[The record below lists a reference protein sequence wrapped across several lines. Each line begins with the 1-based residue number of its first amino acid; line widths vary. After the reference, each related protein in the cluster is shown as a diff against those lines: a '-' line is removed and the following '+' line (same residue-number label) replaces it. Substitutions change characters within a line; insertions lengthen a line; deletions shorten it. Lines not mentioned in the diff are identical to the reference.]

1 MSRKPTMISAA
12 KPLKPLRLNQKAV
25 LIPAAQ
31 FAKWHELASAMPGL
45 TEVDREILDVIA
57 ERYHQIHAQGFAGR
71 LRIKWMAAHVGAEP
85 MSIRLSL
92 AHLVEL
98 AVLGIKPGSGR
109 RPHEYLLAL
118 PKRTIAAT
126 EAATVESEPAP
137 PF

>member
-1 MSRKPTMISAA
+1 MAQCLPANIADDVIGLGLFGVAKLGDPTERGDS
-12 KPLKPLRLNQKAV
+12 LRL
-25 LIPAAQ
+25 
-31 FAKWHELASAMPGL
+31 G
-45 TEVDREILDVIA
+45 REILDVIA
-57 ERYHQIHAQGFAGR
+57 ERYRQIHAQGFAGR
-71 LRIKWMAAHVGAEP
+71 LRIKWIAAHVGAEP

>member
-1 MSRKPTMISAA
+1 
-12 KPLKPLRLNQKAV
+12 
-25 LIPAAQ
+25 
-31 FAKWHELASAMPGL
+31 
-45 TEVDREILDVIA
+45 LDVIA
-57 ERYHQIHAQGFAGR
+57 ERYRQIHAQGFAGR
-71 LRIKWMAAHVGAEP
+71 LRIKWIAAHVGAEP

-118 PKRTIAAT
+118 PKRTVAAT

>member
-1 MSRKPTMISAA
+1 MAQCLPANIADDVIGLGLFGVAKLGDPTERGDS
-12 KPLKPLRLNQKAV
+12 LRL
-25 LIPAAQ
+25 
-31 FAKWHELASAMPGL
+31 G
-45 TEVDREILDVIA
+45 REILDVIA
-57 ERYHQIHAQGFAGR
+57 ERYRQIHAQGFAGR
-71 LRIKWMAAHVGAEP
+71 LRIKWIAAHVGTEP